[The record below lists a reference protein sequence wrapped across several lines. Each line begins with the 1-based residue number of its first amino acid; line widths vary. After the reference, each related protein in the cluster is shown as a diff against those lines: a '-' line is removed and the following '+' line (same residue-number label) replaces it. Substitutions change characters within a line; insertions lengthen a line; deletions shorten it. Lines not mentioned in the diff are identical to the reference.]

1 MQGLGVKVT
10 LIVRSRLLRFLDQ
23 DMLDTLLVEMRHS
36 GLTVL
41 TDAPHERVEKL
52 ADGRH
57 RVVLSNGETVEAE
70 RVL

>member
-1 MQGLGVKVT
+1 
-10 LIVRSRLLRFLDQ
+10 
-23 DMLDTLLVEMRHS
+23 MLDTLLVEMRHS